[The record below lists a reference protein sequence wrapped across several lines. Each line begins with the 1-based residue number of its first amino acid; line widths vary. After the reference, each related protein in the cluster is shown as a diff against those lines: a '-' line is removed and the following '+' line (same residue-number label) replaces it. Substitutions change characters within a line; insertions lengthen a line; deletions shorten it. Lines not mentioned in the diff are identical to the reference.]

1 MFKPSLRLLFAALT
15 VVSCPAVNAAA
26 LGTLTSI
33 PETVK
38 EGESFSLLFAGSN
51 LPCGFSI
58 NRVDVL
64 DDLITIEANQIDRV
78 CPAVVL
84 PFRVPVQVFQN
95 GQTAKAGVYKVR
107 LRFTSLGGG
116 DQVIQQLLAFALIP
130 VAKSGSAAVLPES
143 GNWNFERGGKYATSG
158 SGVSFNLERQGGTFA
173 AMSNF
178 YDSKGA
184 PTWYFQAGAIA
195 NGVHQADAV
204 YVTGGQALFG
214 AYKPPAAVTPFANI
228 AFEFHSPTQ
237 GTAWVSQSAGEGLTD
252 GIKLMPISISRFNYG
267 FGKVSEALQGSWVL
281 AADQRE
287 GSGTQWLK
295 FAPIDTASN
304 VLSSY
309 RDGEFRLNC
318 TLEPTKPE
326 SLPRGCALLRGDT
339 QVAALTQISYNK
351 MRGVDPNG
359 KALSL
364 YRLD

>member
-1 MFKPSLRLLFAALT
+1 MFKPSITVLLGTLAL
-15 VVSCPAVNAAA
+15 VSGQNAQSLA
-26 LGTLTSI
+26 LGTITSI

-38 EGESFSLLFAGSN
+38 EGESFSLLIAGPN

-58 NRVDVL
+58 NRVSVV
-64 DDLITIEANQIDRV
+64 DDLITIDAGQINRV

-84 PFRVPVQVFQN
+84 PFRIPVQVFQN
-95 GQTAKAGVYKVR
+95 GQTAKAGIYKTR
-107 LRFTSLGGG
+107 LRFESLGGE
-116 DQVIQQLLAFALIP
+116 DPSIQPLLAFALIP
-130 VAKSGSAAVLPES
+130 VLNSSDSEVLPET
-143 GNWNFERGGKYATSG
+143 GNWNSERGGRYATSG

-195 NGVHQADAV
+195 NGLHQADAV

-214 AYKPPAAVTPFANI
+214 AYKPPAVVTPFANI

-237 GTAWVSQSAGEGLTD
+237 GTAWISQSAGDGLTD
-252 GIKLMPISISRFNYG
+252 GIKLMPISISRFNFG
-267 FGKVSEALQGSWVL
+267 FGKAREALQGQWVL
-281 AADQRE
+281 TADQRE
-287 GSGTQWLK
+287 GSGTQWLN
-295 FAPIDTASN
+295 FAPLDTAGN

-318 TLEPTKPE
+318 TMEPTKPE
-326 SLPRGCALLRGDT
+326 SLPTGCALLRGET
-339 QVAALTQISYNK
+339 QVAALTKIGYNK

-359 KALSL
+359 KALTL